1 MWSWLNWFYQMFIRA
16 LWTVHPLPHSLRA
29 PALSTPLPSVC
40 TFILQECSSNRQYHG
55 KSPGVGVGSVAMW
68 CVSTVQADAQ
78 FTVLKSSLYF
88 SLCLFGDS
96 VPCISAL
103 SPPALFSILSFDLS
117 FGFITFNYSYPSND
131 SLWSIFWLSAIYFS
145 CRVFLPELSPPC
157 TSPSSCLSETDL
169 PNVPVIV
176 PLSE

>member
-78 FTVLKSSLYF
+78 YTVLKSSLYF
-88 SLCLFGDS
+88 SLCLFGFWIQYRVFLHCHLLHCS
-96 VPCISAL
+96 LFWVLIFHLVSSL
-103 SPPALFSILSFDLS
+103 LITLTPPMTVFDLS
-117 FGFITFNYSYPSND
+117 FD
-131 SLWSIFWLSAIYFS
+131 CQQSIFLAVFFSLS
-145 CRVFLPELSPPC
+145 CHRLVPPHHRVCLKQ
-157 TSPSSCLSETDL
+157 TSLMCLS
-169 PNVPVIV
+169 
-176 PLSE
+176 